1 MFLIWLLDSYG
12 GGHAVVEGNGII
24 GVGVEGM
31 ATIKVD
37 TVTTKVVMK
46 AIKIMVD
53 FQTGEYVVD
62 EAEAGVIM
70 IHMLEDVH
78 VVEGEGIIRAGVEG
92 METIKVDTVTTK
104 VVMEAIRIMA
114 DIQTGEK
121 VVDEAE
127 VGVIV
132 VFNSFV
138 TDSNQL
144 NIPFFNLPEEVGV
157 GEVHSTSSSFLGDQK
172 AFDYML
178 KGESL
183 RSIINMEE

>member
-1 MFLIWLLDSYG
+1 MAEDM
-12 GGHAVVEGNGII
+12 HVVEGNGII

-37 TVTTKVVMK
+37 T
-46 AIKIMVD
+46 IMVD

-62 EAEAGVIM
+62 EARGWGNHDSYAG
-70 IHMLEDVH
+70 DVH

-132 VFNSFV
+132 V
-138 TDSNQL
+138 
-144 NIPFFNLPEEVGV
+144 
-157 GEVHSTSSSFLGDQK
+157 
-172 AFDYML
+172 
-178 KGESL
+178 SL
-183 RSIINMEE
+183 LV

>member
-1 MFLIWLLDSYG
+1 MAEDM
-12 GGHAVVEGNGII
+12 HVVEGNGII

-127 VGVIV
+127 VGILSLKKLELEKFIAHRV
-132 VFNSFV
+132 
-138 TDSNQL
+138 
-144 NIPFFNLPEEVGV
+144 PFSEIN
-157 GEVHSTSSSFLGDQK
+157 K